1 MPYTNNSIELL
12 GRILGDPVYSH
23 SVFGEAFFLLPFG
36 VRRLSGTEDRLN
48 LTVSERL
55 LGVSP
60 AQIGSKC
67 RVSGQI
73 RSYNRRTESGSRLV
87 ITVFAQEFEEFP
99 EDPGA
104 DEELPERNEADIT
117 GFICKPPV
125 YRTTPFSREITD
137 VLIAVNRRF
146 HKSDYLPAIAW
157 GRNARFLAGLPVGTN
172 LHILGRLQ
180 SREYTKVLEDGTES
194 VRTAFEI
201 SCSAVEPLY

>member
-1 MPYTNNSIELL
+1 MPYTNNSIELV
-12 GRILGDPVYSH
+12 GRIAEEPVYSH
-23 SVFGEAFFLLPFG
+23 SVYGEAFFLLPFA

-55 LGVSP
+55 LGELTAGAGTP
-60 AQIGSKC
+60 C

-73 RSYNRRTESGSRLV
+73 RSYNQRTESGNRLI
-87 ITVFAQEFEEFP
+87 ITVFAREFEPLE
-99 EDPGA
+99 
-104 DEELPERNEADIT
+104 EELPEKNEAEVT
-117 GFICKPPV
+117 GFICKPPI

-137 VLIAVNRRF
+137 VLLAVNRRF

-157 GRNARFLAGLPVGTN
+157 GRNARFLAELPVGTN

-180 SREYTKVLEDGTES
+180 SREYTKLLEDGTES
-194 VRTAFEI
+194 TRTAFEI